1 MSLFLRRFDAPN
13 DDPIGVRVPSGEQI
27 RPRHL
32 ALIAA
37 ALAIAGLVVLV
48 SGAHLALS
56 LVLWF
61 GALLFLA
68 ASRNPRRWL

>member
-27 RPRHL
+27 RPLHL

-37 ALAIAGLVVLV
+37 ALAIAGPVVLV
-48 SGAHLALS
+48 SGGHLGLS
-56 LVLWF
+56 LVLWL

-68 ASRNPRRWL
+68 VSRDPRRWM

>member
-1 MSLFLRRFDAPN
+1 MSLFLRRFDATN
-13 DDPIGVRVPSGEQI
+13 DDPIGVQVPSGDQI
-27 RPRHL
+27 RPLHP

-48 SGAHLALS
+48 SGGHLVLS

-68 ASRNPRRWL
+68 VSRNPRRWL